1 MLRISIEMHDN
12 QLQKFFYWINERH
25 KIYLKRQRGE
35 SWPWTEDKILQTYK
49 FTNPFREN
57 DRVTI
62 WIRKNIREPYANSPE
77 LFFNLMLARLINWP
91 DTLSKIGYINN
102 WNTAYVYNILENR
115 RVSGQ
120 KFITGAYMLTGT
132 FGKKGT
138 PKSWQIA
145 YHCLEQIWEMRRE
158 ITPILKDNLQ
168 SAYNRMMEKHP
179 PGFGGFLTYE
189 IVTDLRH
196 TRYLENADD
205 IMTWA
210 HAGPGCKRGI
220 NRLYDNDVRTN
231 CPDDFALEVMKYLL
245 DISPEYLECHVPKLE
260 LRDIEH
266 SLCEWDKYMRVLNGE
281 GRPRSKFIPPHLRS

>member
-1 MLRISIEMHDN
+1 
-12 QLQKFFYWINERH
+12 
-25 KIYLKRQRGE
+25 
-35 SWPWTEDKILQTYK
+35 
-49 FTNPFREN
+49 
-57 DRVTI
+57 
-62 WIRKNIREPYANSPE
+62 
-77 LFFNLMLARLINWP
+77 
-91 DTLSKIGYINN
+91 
-102 WNTAYVYNILENR
+102 
-115 RVSGQ
+115 
-120 KFITGAYMLTGT
+120 
-132 FGKKGT
+132 
-138 PKSWQIA
+138 
-145 YHCLEQIWEMRRE
+145 MRRE

-281 GRPRSKFIPPHLRS
+281 GRPRSKFIPPHLRR

>member
-1 MLRISIEMHDN
+1 MCCIPVIYVPNFTQCIWPIYQSCQHQIEKQFWRICIWFTNVFAYPYCNSVIFTKRICEFVRLENFIFCPWPRFSSLTFQINFMTFIYPIKEFLKLIIVH
-12 QLQKFFYWINERH
+12 FYR
-25 KIYLKRQRGE
+25 
-35 SWPWTEDKILQTYK
+35 
-49 FTNPFREN
+49 NPFREN

-168 SAYNRMMEKHP
+168 SEYNRMMEKHP

-231 CPDDFALEVMKYLL
+231 CPDD
-245 DISPEYLECHVPKLE
+245 
-260 LRDIEH
+260 
-266 SLCEWDKYMRVLNGE
+266 
-281 GRPRSKFIPPHLRS
+281 